1 MSDGGQDLEM
11 NTIAPQE
18 QTDLEQD
25 APVLPVLG
33 RTQPPRRQA
42 WEFKCR
48 HVEGM
53 LLGYSLLFDDLFQG
67 ARLVLEYFCD
77 PLRRYFSEDL
87 LL

>member
-11 NTIAPQE
+11 NTIAPQ
-18 QTDLEQD
+18 DLEQG
-25 APVLPVLG
+25 APVLPVP
-33 RTQPPRRQA
+33 PPRRQA
-42 WEFKCR
+42 WELKCR

-53 LLGYSLLFDDLFQG
+53 LLGYSLLLDDLFQG
-67 ARLVLEYFCD
+67 ARLVLGYFCD